1 MAVTYFVGNASLA
14 AQRERTG
21 AEGCRGRQTDEA
33 AGALRGLGAWAA
45 GLRGDPRNVK
55 WRMGADY
62 KASGLKENSRTTVSA
77 AHVGGCPV
85 VAPVAW
91 AGGDPAGWL
100 VGSPTELA
108 VMAAADIASKPHP
121 V

>member
-1 MAVTYFVGNASLA
+1 MPVWWHRESGLE
-14 AQRERTG
+14 QRS
-21 AEGCRGRQTDEA
+21 AEADKQTKLLEPF
-33 AGALRGLGAWAA
+33 GGLGAWAA

-91 AGGDPAGWL
+91 ASGDLARWL

-108 VMAAADIASKPHP
+108 VMVAADIASKPHP
-121 V
+121 I